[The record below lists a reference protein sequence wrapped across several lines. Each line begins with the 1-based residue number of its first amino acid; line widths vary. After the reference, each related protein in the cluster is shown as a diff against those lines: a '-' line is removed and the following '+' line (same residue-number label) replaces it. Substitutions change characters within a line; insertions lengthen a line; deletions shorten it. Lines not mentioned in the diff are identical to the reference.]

1 MNIKADLKPSR
12 RYDKAANAISTLP
25 PEVQEDV
32 HEVILSGDYTHADVA
47 DWLTKHTRDNTGDI
61 INGKQV
67 ADYARKL
74 KRGAA

>member
-1 MNIKADLKPSR
+1 MDIKADLKPSR

-32 HEVILSGDYTHADVA
+32 REVILSGDYTHADVA
-47 DWLTKHTRDNTGDI
+47 DWLTLHTRDTTGDT

-74 KRGAA
+74 KRGEA

>member
-32 HEVILSGDYTHADVA
+32 REVILSGDYTHADVA
-47 DWLTKHTRDNTGDI
+47 DWLTRHTRDNTGDT

>member
-25 PEVQEDV
+25 PEVQDDV
-32 HEVILSGDYTHADVA
+32 HDVILSGKYTQADIA
-47 DWLTKHTRDNTGDI
+47 DWLTRHTHEHTGDVI
-61 INGKQV
+61 DNKQIS
-67 ADYARKL
+67 DYARKL